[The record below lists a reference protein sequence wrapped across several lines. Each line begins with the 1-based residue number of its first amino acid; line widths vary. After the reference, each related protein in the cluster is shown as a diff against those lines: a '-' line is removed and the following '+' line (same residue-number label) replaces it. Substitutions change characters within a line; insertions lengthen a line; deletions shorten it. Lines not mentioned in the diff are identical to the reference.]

1 MKTIAEV
8 IFCLLSPENEK
19 EEMYVK
25 GCILNQVQIS
35 DNFKLKKLTEKDA
48 LGLIAIIV
56 DELRIEFKSLIE
68 NEKVP
73 DERVREEVTG
83 ADTADKTTQDN
94 DSFHSFES
102 DNNVPELEKLDDE
115 PNESMKSTG
124 QETPIKPNKYHLD
137 GKARKKLLIDWSAAR
152 EDSQKE
158 QHDPQPKSPALEKLK
173 KKREKA
179 SEEEVE
185 ASTSQNLFNSDAKDE
200 EMDATNLESSEDE
213 NRKSPALEETFIVK
227 QNLPKPIE
235 KTSTESDLEKHNEQY
250 HSQEKDEESVPRKTF
265 DTKEKTVESEAPDE
279 NSTANPVEKEKEE
292 KSVEKET
299 LETQPTATSAD
310 EFSEHSSSEDEGE
323 LTIDEKKQEIE
334 NRELAE
340 KIFNTDTEDESL
352 MYENDD
358 DLDSSDGST
367 QNRTINV
374 RYSDLGEYVK
384 PFQIVLNK
392 LTKVELDKWI
402 KSDSQPSSFALSNS
416 EKSDESV
423 DSDDSMPQVPR
434 VLRQRNQA
442 TPNNRKRMVPKS
454 LRSVSP
460 EIPKRRGRPRKH

>member
-1 MKTIAEV
+1 
-8 IFCLLSPENEK
+8 
-19 EEMYVK
+19 
-25 GCILNQVQIS
+25 
-35 DNFKLKKLTEKDA
+35 
-48 LGLIAIIV
+48 
-56 DELRIEFKSLIE
+56 
-68 NEKVP
+68 
-73 DERVREEVTG
+73 
-83 ADTADKTTQDN
+83 
-94 DSFHSFES
+94 
-102 DNNVPELEKLDDE
+102 
-115 PNESMKSTG
+115 
-124 QETPIKPNKYHLD
+124 
-137 GKARKKLLIDWSAAR
+137 
-152 EDSQKE
+152 
-158 QHDPQPKSPALEKLK
+158 LK

-185 ASTSQNLFNSDAKDE
+185 ASTSQNLFNSDAEDE
-200 EMDATNLESSEDE
+200 DMDATNLESSEDE
-213 NRKSPALEETFIVK
+213 NGKSPALEETFIVK
-227 QNLPKPIE
+227 KKFPKPVE

-250 HSQEKDEESVPRKTF
+250 HSQEKDEESVPKPF
-265 DTKEKTVESEAPDE
+265 NIKEKTVESEAPDE

-292 KSVEKET
+292 KSTEKET

-323 LTIDEKKQEIE
+323 LTIDEKKQGIE

-352 MYENDD
+352 VYENDD

-392 LTKVELDKWI
+392 LTKVELDKWT
-402 KSDSQPSSFALSNS
+402 KSGSQPSSCALSNS

-423 DSDDSMPQVPR
+423 DSDDSIPQVPR

-460 EIPKRRGRPRKH
+460 EIPKRRGRSKKH